1 MAEDDA
7 PWSNLGF
14 DEEAAV
20 FKGPTQNARVLSE
33 GWVAANAFC
42 PSCGATPLT
51 AFAANSPVADFH
63 CGVCA
68 EEYELKATKGRTDTK
83 LVNGAW
89 GAMKARLAA
98 ANNPSLMVMGYDKA
112 RTLIF
117 RHPPASRAFAAQ
129 TGGPSG
135 AREREPVADGFAET
149 FRLRFAS
156 APPPVRLRLP
166 EDDDGSPGLAA
177 LAGG

>member
-1 MAEDDA
+1 MADDDTS
-7 PWSNLGF
+7 WSNLGF
-14 DEEAAV
+14 AEEAAV

-33 GWVAANAFC
+33 GWVAAHAFC

-51 AFAANSPVADFH
+51 AFPANSPVADFH
-63 CGVCA
+63 CDVCA
-68 EEYELKATKGRTDTK
+68 EEYELKATKGRTDNK

-89 GAMKARLAA
+89 GTMKARLAA
-98 ANNPSLMVMGYDKA
+98 ANNPSLMVMGYDRA

-135 AREREPVADGFAET
+135 AREREPVADTSG
-149 FRLRFAS
+149 
-156 APPPVRLRLP
+156 
-166 EDDDGSPGLAA
+166 
-177 LAGG
+177 